1 MKMRIIKQLIDAKEK
16 LIESKKSLDNAISE
30 SKKLAKENRQ
40 LLSKIESAEK
50 RGGVLLLNDI
60 DTGLIEKLQELTSDD
75 NVIVIF
81 TPDGSRIEIKHKDTN
96 YSNKPGMVRQEKKKK
111 KTVMNNAS
119 KLAKLHIVIR
129 QNQTQ

>member
-1 MKMRIIKQLIDAKEK
+1 MKIIKQLIAAKEE
-16 LIESKKSLDNAISE
+16 LN
-30 SKKLAKENRQ
+30 KEVAVANQ
-40 LLSKIESAEK
+40 LLAKIESAEK

-96 YSNKPGMVRQEKKKK
+96 YNNKPGMVR
-111 KTVMNNAS
+111 
-119 KLAKLHIVIR
+119 
-129 QNQTQ
+129 